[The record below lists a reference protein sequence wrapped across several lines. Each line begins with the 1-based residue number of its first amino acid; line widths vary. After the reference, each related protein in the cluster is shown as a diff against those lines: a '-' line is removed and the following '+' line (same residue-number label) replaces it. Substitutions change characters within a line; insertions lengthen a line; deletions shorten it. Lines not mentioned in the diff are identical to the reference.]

1 MIMFILFSNIEKKIE
16 NALEVHVALVELADD
31 IQFEMAMQGL
41 FIRAIIIEDN
51 PVNKKNFTEHTHG
64 SFFL

>member
-1 MIMFILFSNIEKKIE
+1 MKKKIE

-41 FIRAIIIEDN
+41 FYSRHYYRRQ
-51 PVNKKNFTEHTHG
+51 PCK
-64 SFFL
+64 